1 MGLFMLIVAWL
12 DAVVCRLDAARR
24 GASVSTWYNAYD
36 SYSA

>member
-24 GASVSTWYNAYD
+24 GASKVSKYVVQCLR
-36 SYSA
+36 